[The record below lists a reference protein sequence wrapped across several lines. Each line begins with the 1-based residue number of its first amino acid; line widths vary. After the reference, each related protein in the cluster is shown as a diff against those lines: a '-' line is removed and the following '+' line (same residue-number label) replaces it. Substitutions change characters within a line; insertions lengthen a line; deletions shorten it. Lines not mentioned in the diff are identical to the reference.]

1 MATEKTFELKD
12 SGKRQEYET
21 GARRDTTDGKGRYDL
36 LQVLALRRVAV
47 VLQRGAQKYDARNW
61 EKGIPLSRFV
71 DSGLRHLMQYLEGRR
86 DEDHAAQAAWNI
98 LGLIHTEEMI
108 ERGLLPASLNDLPNY
123 MPREAAEQPKA

>member
-47 VLQRGAQKYDARNW
+47 VLQRGATKYSARNW

-71 DSGLRHLMQYLEGRR
+71 DSALRHLMQYLEGRR

-123 MPREAAEQPKA
+123 MPAEQPKA

>member
-1 MATEKTFELKD
+1 MASEKTFELKD

-123 MPREAAEQPKA
+123 MPAEQPKA

>member
-21 GARRDTTDGKGRYDL
+21 GAQRDITDGKGRYDL

-47 VLQRGAQKYDARNW
+47 VLQRGATKYSARNW

-71 DSGLRHLMQYLEGRR
+71 DSALRHLMQYLEGRR

-123 MPREAAEQPKA
+123 IPAVQPKA

>member
-47 VLQRGAQKYDARNW
+47 VLQRGAEKYSPRNW

-71 DSGLRHLMQYLEGRR
+71 DSALRHLMQYLEGRR

-98 LGLIHTEEMI
+98 LGLIHTEEVI

-123 MPREAAEQPKA
+123 MPAQQPKA